1 MIKGAGQRKASWL
14 FEYRQNYK
22 DPTRPDSMPSLF
34 EVAKKRREQMKK
46 YGKNK
51 PKQVVKFKFII
62 CIFFQ
67 TNYRFFFSFHRNR
80 QNYLVMV

>member
-51 PKQVVKFKFII
+51 PKPVVKFNLQYG
-62 CIFFQ
+62 FFQ
-67 TNYRFFFSFHRNR
+67 TNYRFFPIS
-80 QNYLVMV
+80 